1 MKQPKRGGPSA
12 RIRMLKRL
20 RLILSVIALVLCG
33 SIVFCAVSLK
43 THSGKQIP
51 EETTQAPAE
60 TETVQTL
67 PSTMPS
73 ETTPV
78 PETSPQPQSDEEG
91 ENGEEA
97 PEADPEF
104 DPLQQDGQDGEN
116 GEETPQM
123 GPEFDDPLYDE
134 DQDGQN
140 ERPVPDPD
148 PEFGNPRQP
157 DGYAPEHDRG
167 NPKRHDDPNVPQGP
181 VGVGDQNV
189 EQTQQLGQV
198 PDREH
203 AGAADIPDISES
215 TAPAMEQAQTAA
227 ATESSAAAA
236 LPAETMLSEEK
247 QEQEPE
253 KSHFPALTVL
263 IISAMLLA
271 LDLAGIAACTV
282 EIGKLRRQAPRNTL
296 RGEMVDSITHT
307 VSNGGKRRA
316 AAPAI
321 TVGQLHN
328 IGARPYQEDSSGV
341 ANLDNGVFAVVA
353 DGMGGLSGGD
363 KVSQKIVYTMLEY
376 SSALRPGQMDG
387 TLEQMLSSVNDVINQ
402 MLGPAGLK
410 KSGSTLMAVL
420 VRDYRFHWITVGD
433 SHIYLYHEG
442 SLVQLNQEHNRGQE
456 LLRQAIAG
464 QLSFDEVRADPKKSG
479 LTSYIGMGRL
489 KYVDKSLYSIPLTQ
503 GDRILLMTDGV
514 FNALP
519 EETICSVL
527 KQTPNVAEA
536 ARQLERAVINR
547 ACPHQDNFT
556 AVILGF

>member
-1 MKQPKRGGPSA
+1 MKQPNSGGRSA

-20 RLILSVIALVLCG
+20 RLILSVIALILCG
-33 SIVFCAVSLK
+33 SIVFCAVSLG
-43 THSGKQIP
+43 THSEKQAP
-51 EETTQAPAE
+51 EETTLAPAE

-67 PSTMPS
+67 PPTEPS
-73 ETTPV
+73 ETTP
-78 PETSPQPQSDEEG
+78 ETFRQTQSDEEG
-91 ENGEEA
+91 ENGEEVPETD
-97 PEADPEF
+97 PEA
-104 DPLQQDGQDGEN
+104 N
-116 GEETPQM
+116 
-123 GPEFDDPLYDE
+123 DPLYDE

-140 ERPVPDPD
+140 ERPVPDPYQ
-148 PEFGNPRQP
+148 EFGNPRQP
-157 DGYAPEHDRG
+157 DGHDPGHERG
-167 NPKRHDDPNVPQGP
+167 YPKPQDGQSGPQGP
-181 VGVGDQNV
+181 IGVENQNI
-189 EQTQQLGQV
+189 EQTQELGQV
-198 PDREH
+198 PDSEN

-215 TAPAMEQAQTAA
+215 TAPAMEQAQTTA
-227 ATESSAAAA
+227 ATEPSAAAA
-236 LPAETMLSEEK
+236 MPGETMLPEEK

-263 IISAMLLA
+263 VISVILLV
-271 LDLAGIAACTV
+271 LDLAGIAACTA
-282 EIGKLRRQAPRNTL
+282 EIRKLRRQARRNAPREE
-296 RGEMVDSITHT
+296 GVDFITHT
-307 VSNGGKRRA
+307 VSNGGRRRA
-316 AAPAI
+316 PEPAI

-341 ANLDNGVFAVVA
+341 ANLDDGVFAVVA

-376 SSALRPGQMDG
+376 SSALRPGQMDD

-464 QLSFDEVRADPKKSG
+464 QLTFDEVRSDPKKSG

-489 KYVDKSLYSIPLTQ
+489 KYVDKSLCSIPLTP

-527 KQTPNVAEA
+527 KQTPDVAEA

-556 AVILGF
+556 AVILGV